1 MNVPKGKQEPLQ
13 SVKEPLDV
21 EKKNDK
27 GLKNFTIIFEKYA
40 KGNTE
45 ELSVLMKE
53 PVKTSGQATVSSIE
67 EKNVFETKQKG
78 VTGVQVSVNFK
89 DKAINFLYTEDFS
102 LWLTKTENSYFVQE
116 LKHYYTEKAGD
127 K

>member
-1 MNVPKGKQEPLQ
+1 ML
-13 SVKEPLDV
+13 
-21 EKKNDK
+21 KKNDK

-67 EKNVFETKQKG
+67 EK
-78 VTGVQVSVNFK
+78 
-89 DKAINFLYTEDFS
+89 
-102 LWLTKTENSYFVQE
+102 E
-116 LKHYYTEKAGD
+116 LRF
-127 K
+127 